1 MLNFEEILLNAFIST
16 WPIYFVNDQGIIAT
30 MRKGSF
36 LTPKYYFEVLVA
48 EEKTT
53 TI

>member
-16 WPIYFVNDQGIIAT
+16 WPIYFVHDQGIIAT

-36 LTPKYYFEVLVA
+36 LMPKCYFGVLVA
-48 EEKTT
+48 EEKTA